1 MEDDNNLDTTEA
13 KADKDQDNPSNDKT
27 NLVQKHAAAENNSEQ
42 SNEKPID
49 QKKKNTIDT
58 DGNERKENT
67 RSQIAQ
73 IYVKAF
79 FSVIFIVIFVCCLP
93 VAQGHFKDFKDML
106 VTVSGILS
114 GPLGFIIGYYFKSGE
129 N

>member
-1 MEDDNNLDTTEA
+1 MSLT
-13 KADKDQDNPSNDKT
+13 KNPSSNVNKNNKSDASPNEENDKNST
-27 NLVQKHAAAENNSEQ
+27 QKTKPSSDEQ
-42 SNEKPID
+42 
-49 QKKKNTIDT
+49 
-58 DGNERKENT
+58 GNEQKEST

-79 FSVIFIVIFVCCLP
+79 FAVILIVIFVCCLP
-93 VAQGHFKDFKDML
+93 IAQGHLKDFQDML
-106 VTVSGILS
+106 IAVSGILS

>member
-1 MEDDNNLDTTEA
+1 MEEDDEYNRDSNASGESLPEESSSDCPKETST
-13 KADKDQDNPSNDKT
+13 PSK
-27 NLVQKHAAAENNSEQ
+27 
-42 SNEKPID
+42 KPID
-49 QKKKNTIDT
+49 LKQKPST
-58 DGNERKENT
+58 DASNDEKKENT
-67 RSQIAQ
+67 RSQIAK

-79 FSVIFIVIFVCCLP
+79 FAVIFVVIFVCCLP
-93 VAQGHFKDFKDML
+93 IAQGNFKDFRDML

>member
-1 MEDDNNLDTTEA
+1 MDSIQKN
-13 KADKDQDNPSNDKT
+13 NPSNVNADTLQDEPEKD
-27 NLVQKHAAAENNSEQ
+27 NLVPDQEGEKQLDLNKKPAADAE
-42 SNEKPID
+42 D
-49 QKKKNTIDT
+49 
-58 DGNERKENT
+58 DGGKENT

-79 FSVIFIVIFVCCLP
+79 FAVIFVVIFVCCLP
-93 VAQGHFKDFKDML
+93 IAQGHFKDFQDML

-129 N
+129 K